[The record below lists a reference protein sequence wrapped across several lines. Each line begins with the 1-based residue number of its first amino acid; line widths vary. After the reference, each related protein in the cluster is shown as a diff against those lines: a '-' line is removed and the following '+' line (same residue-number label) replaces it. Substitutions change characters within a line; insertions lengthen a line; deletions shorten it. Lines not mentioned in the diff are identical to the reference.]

1 MATASPHSPLVADV
15 ERSSRATPPR
25 PLLWVAVAVGV
36 GAATDYCLAGDA
48 AANLLG
54 WWWGVAAVALVLAST
69 ARRRGWVVLG
79 ATLLLA
85 AAAGLGGAWEHWR
98 WNYFATNDL
107 GMFAREA
114 PQPACVDVVLAERVK
129 ISPSAAGSPLR
140 AIPARTISEASVRV
154 VAIRDGADWRPA
166 AGQSRLRVAGEL
178 HGVAPGDH
186 LRVFAQLGRQPPPL
200 NPGQYDW
207 QAAER
212 REGRLCELYCDDP
225 RCVTLAQPAEA
236 GRAGGMVYA
245 VRRWCAGQ
253 LAASVGERDAPLVL
267 ATLLGDQERL
277 TDETKEAFLKT
288 GAIHLLVISGAHIA
302 MLAGI
307 VWALA
312 RAAGFASLAQ
322 LGTTVAAVLLYAAV
336 VGHEPSVTRATIL
349 AVAMLAALE
358 LRRKASAGNLL
369 GAAALV
375 VLAMNPCELFRSGT
389 QFSFLAVAALVLS
402 GRWIIRDRGAQP
414 LAKLIAETRPWP
426 VRAARHVAG
435 TFAVMT
441 LVSLA
446 VGAAVAP
453 LVAYHFHV
461 LTPASVLLT
470 PLASPLVGIAIASGL
485 AIVTVGWLLPPLA
498 PLLGAICGGSLHC
511 TDWLV
516 RAAADVPGA
525 SSYCASPGAWWLC
538 VLYGAGALMAAV
550 PALRPN
556 RRWLASAAMAWAA
569 VGYVSLDAARPE
581 ADELR
586 CAFLAVGHGTCA
598 VMELPGK
605 QTILYDAGSL
615 GSPEQATQIIAS
627 YLWERGISRID
638 AIVLSHADVDHY
650 NAVPGLLER
659 FPIGVVYVSPMMFD
673 PLVTNGQLA
682 APNYLR
688 DVLAE
693 RGVPLREIWM
703 NDRLRTASAEV
714 TIDVLHPPEDGVIGR
729 DNANSVL
736 LAVGFAGR
744 RILLPGDLESPGIE
758 RVMADP
764 PVDCDVLLAPHH
776 GSEQSDP
783 PGFAAWSSPEWVVMS
798 GRRPERTLSSVD
810 SYERVGASVLHTA
823 FDGAVTAVLTPSTMH
838 VESFRPVQDDSSP

>member
-1 MATASPHSPLVADV
+1 MATVNSHSPLVVPRAQAL
-15 ERSSRATPPR
+15 RATPSR
-25 PLLWVAVAVGV
+25 PLLWAAVAVGV
-36 GAATDYCLAGDA
+36 GAAADYCLAGDGA
-48 AANLLG
+48 NNLLG
-54 WWWGVAAVALVLAST
+54 WWWGSAVVALVLAYT

-79 ATLLLA
+79 AMLLLT
-85 AAAGLGGAWEHWR
+85 AGAGIGGAWEHWR
-98 WNYFATNDL
+98 WNYFAADDL
-107 GMFAREA
+107 GLFAREA

-129 ISPSAAGSPLR
+129 ISPPAALSPLR
-140 AIPARTISEASVRV
+140 AMPARTMSEATVHV
-154 VAIRDGADWRPA
+154 TAIRDGANWRRA

-225 RCVTLAQPAEA
+225 QCVTLAQPAEA
-236 GRAGGMVYA
+236 GRAGGIIDA
-245 VRRWCAGQ
+245 VRRWCAAQ
-253 LAASVGERDAPLVL
+253 LATSVGERDAPLVL

-288 GAIHLLVISGAHIA
+288 GSIHLLVISGAHVA
-302 MLAGI
+302 MLAWI
-307 VWALA
+307 VWVLV
-312 RAAGFASLAQ
+312 RAAGFGSRVQ
-322 LGTTVAAVLLYAAV
+322 LGITAAAILLYAAV

-349 AVAMLAALE
+349 AMAMLAGLE
-358 LRRKASAGNLL
+358 LRRTPSTGNLL

-389 QFSFLAVAALVLS
+389 QFSFLAVAALVMS
-402 GRWIIRDRGAQP
+402 GRWLVRERVPKP

-435 TFAVMT
+435 ALAAMT

-470 PLASPLVGIAIASGL
+470 PLASPLVGLAIASGL
-485 AIVTVGWLLPPLA
+485 AIVTVGWLVPPLA
-498 PLLGAICGGSLHC
+498 PLLGTVCGGALHG
-511 TDWLV
+511 TEWLV
-516 RAAADVPGA
+516 RVAADVPGA

-538 VLYGAGALMAAV
+538 VLYGAGGLMAAV

-569 VGYVSLDAARPE
+569 VGYVSLDANRP
-581 ADELR
+581 AAGELR
-586 CAFLAVGHGTCA
+586 CTFLAVGHGTCA
-598 VMELPGK
+598 VMELPGR

-627 YLWERGISRID
+627 YLWERGVNRID
-638 AIVLSHADVDHY
+638 AIVLSHADIDHY

-659 FPIGVVYVSPMMFD
+659 FPVGAVYVSPMMFD
-673 PLVTNGQLA
+673 PLATAGQLG

-714 TIDVLHPPEDGVIGR
+714 TIDVLHPPEQGVIGR

-764 PVDCDVLLAPHH
+764 PMDCDVLLAPHH

-798 GRRPERTLSSVD
+798 GRRPERTLTSVE
-810 SYERVGASVLHTA
+810 SYERVGAAVCHTA
-823 FDGAVTAVLTPSTMH
+823 LDGAVSAVLSREGVR
-838 VESFRPVQDDSSP
+838 VETLRTVADGAGP